1 MMHAKDINGTKMF
14 HSDDFLTVNQIGGFL
29 SRLASKKTLPNEEA
43 EIEVMEA
50 ARYEADIDTMI
61 SQVVENHLE
70 KYVEKLKTLTS
81 VL

>member
-1 MMHAKDINGTKMF
+1 MF
-14 HSDDFLTVNQIGGFL
+14 HSDNFLAASKIGGFF
-29 SRLASKKTLPNEEA
+29 SHLASKKTLPNEEA

-50 ARYEADIDTMI
+50 ARYEAAKDTMI

>member
-1 MMHAKDINGTKMF
+1 MF
-14 HSDDFLTVNQIGGFL
+14 HSDDFLTASKIGGFF
-29 SRLASKKTLPNEEA
+29 SCLASKKTLHNEEA

-50 ARYEADIDTMI
+50 ARYEADKDIMI